1 MTSHIHVKIVEKIEI
16 FRNLADIVHVWNPDW
31 LFFFINLSNSQYT
44 SDLHQNIS
52 HQMKCIWQISSKNT
66 KHGQFNT
73 NANANQIQI
82 QQQTRVSFE
91 YDWNHTVQVTHVY
104 FRINDFFP
112 TIWHRNKWLSL
123 ILWFIIQSQLR
134 TCICYVR
141 NNYQHVAILLH
152 IKTHAIH
159 VTIPDG
165 HCNTDYTGG
174 QIYVH
179 NRCIQVI
186 MIR

>member
-31 LFFFINLSNSQYT
+31 LFFFFINLSNSQYT

-112 TIWHRNKWLSL
+112 NNLAQKQMAFTNFMIHYSITITYMYLLCTKQLS
-123 ILWFIIQSQLR
+123 
-134 TCICYVR
+134 TCSNIAPHQ
-141 NNYQHVAILLH
+141 N
-152 IKTHAIH
+152 
-159 VTIPDG
+159 P
-165 HCNTDYTGG
+165 CNPC
-174 QIYVH
+174 H
-179 NRCIQVI
+179 NTWWAL
-186 MIR
+186 

>member
-1 MTSHIHVKIVEKIEI
+1 MYETQTDCFV
-16 FRNLADIVHVWNPDW
+16 
-31 LFFFINLSNSQYT
+31 INLSFSQYT

-52 HQMKCIWQISSKNT
+52 HQLKCIWQKSSKNT
-66 KHGQFNT
+66 KQGQFNT

-82 QQQTRVSFE
+82 QQQIRVSFE

-104 FRINDFFP
+104 FRINGFFP
-112 TIWHRNKWLSL
+112 NNLAQKQMVFTNSMIHYSITITYN
-123 ILWFIIQSQLR
+123 
-134 TCICYVR
+134 CYVR

-165 HCNTDYTGG
+165 HCNTDYTGE
-174 QIYVH
+174 QIYFQ